1 MIPWIK
7 KSGMNYK
14 QYEVVLINLNPTIGS
29 EIQKTRPCL
38 IISPK
43 EMNYAN
49 VIVAPMTSKYK
60 DYPTRVKIKKDSFVV
75 LDQIRT
81 VSVQRILKKL
91 NEKIT
96 FKQINEIKNIIKIML
111 VD

>member
-1 MIPWIK
+1 MR
-7 KSGMNYK
+7 GMKYK
-14 QYEVVLINLNPTIGS
+14 QYSIVIVNLDPTVGS

-38 IISPK
+38 IISPN

-49 VIVAPMTSKYK
+49 VIVAPMTSREK
-60 DYPTRVKIKKDSFVV
+60 DYPTRVTLGEESFVA

-81 VSVQRILKKL
+81 ISVKRIVKNTKRHIS
-91 NEKIT
+91 K
-96 FKQINEIKNIIKIML
+96 KQIETIKKVIKTML

>member
-1 MIPWIK
+1 
-7 KSGMNYK
+7 MNYN
-14 QYEVVLINLNPTIGS
+14 QYEVVIVNLDPTVGS

-60 DYPTRVKIKKDSFVV
+60 DYPTRIKLKKESFVV

-81 VSVQRILKKL
+81 ISIQRIVKKIDAKL
-91 NEKIT
+91 T
-96 FKQINEIKNIIKIML
+96 AKQISEIKNILKIML

>member
-1 MIPWIK
+1 
-7 KSGMNYK
+7 MNYN
-14 QYEVVLINLNPTIGS
+14 QYKVVLINLDPKLGS

-43 EMNYAN
+43 EMNYSN
-49 VIVAPMTSKYK
+49 IIVAPIASKYK
-60 DYPTRVKIKKDSFVV
+60 DYPTRVKLKKDSYVV

-81 VSVQRILKKL
+81 VSIKRIIKELDVKISSKK
-91 NEKIT
+91 
-96 FKQINEIKNIIKIML
+96 INEIKSIIKIML

>member
-1 MIPWIK
+1 
-7 KSGMNYK
+7 MNYN
-14 QYEVVLINLNPTIGS
+14 QYQVVLVNLNPTVGN

-43 EMNYAN
+43 EMNYSN
-49 VIVAPMTSKYK
+49 LIVAPMTSKYR
-60 DYPTRVKIKKDSFVV
+60 DYPTRVKLKRDSFVV

-81 VSVQRILKKL
+81 ISSRRVIKEMDIKLSKK
-91 NEKIT
+91 NID
-96 FKQINEIKNIIKIML
+96 EIKNIIKIML